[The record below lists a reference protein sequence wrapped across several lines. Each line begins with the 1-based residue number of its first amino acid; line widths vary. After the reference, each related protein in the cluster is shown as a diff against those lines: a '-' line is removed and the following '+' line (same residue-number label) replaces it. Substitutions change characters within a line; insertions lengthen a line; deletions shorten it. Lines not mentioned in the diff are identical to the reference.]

1 MAGIVL
7 NSRVRAATE
16 GIEDNSF
23 HFGLEAYPTGAER
36 EDDSMKS
43 HLASPHSTSVHMIA
57 MAQPKIL
64 WIDGVGSY
72 AICDQNEITIGQ
84 AFPGNAVD
92 LAIRGDLSRRAAVI
106 RRHGEDH
113 LVQPLQLVQVNGS
126 EIDRAVVLSDGSV
139 ISLGSRIELKYNKPT
154 QLSGSARLEL
164 IGHTRWQPL
173 LSAALLMGESCVL
186 GPESNSH
193 VICPDWTY
201 KVVLFRNGAQWMCRV
216 NDQANIQIDGKLVRA
231 PFPLVQGQ
239 RIRGDEI
246 SMTLE

>member
-1 MAGIVL
+1 M
-7 NSRVRAATE
+7 
-16 GIEDNSF
+16 
-23 HFGLEAYPTGAER
+23 
-36 EDDSMKS
+36 MS
-43 HLASPHSTSVHMIA
+43 HLASPHSTSVYTIA

-113 LVQPLQLVQVNGS
+113 LVQPLQLVQVNGL
-126 EIDRAVVLSDGSV
+126 EIDRAVVLRDGSV
-139 ISLGSRIELKYNKPT
+139 ISLGFRIELKYIKPT

-164 IGHTRWQPL
+164 MGHTRWQPL

-216 NDQANIQIDGKLVRA
+216 NEQANIQIDGKLVRA

>member
-1 MAGIVL
+1 M
-7 NSRVRAATE
+7 
-16 GIEDNSF
+16 
-23 HFGLEAYPTGAER
+23 
-36 EDDSMKS
+36 MS
-43 HLASPHSTSVHMIA
+43 HLEKPISSSAKTIA

-72 AICDQNEITIGQ
+72 AICDQNEVTIGQ
-84 AFPGNAVD
+84 AFPGNQVD

-113 LVQPLQLVQVNGS
+113 LVQPLQLVQVNGA
-126 EIDRAVVLSDGSV
+126 EIDRAVLLYDGSV
-139 ISLGSRIELKYNKPT
+139 ISLGSRVELRYVKPT

-186 GPESNSH
+186 GPELNSH
-193 VICPDWTY
+193 VICPDWTT

-216 NDQANIQIDGKLVRA
+216 NEKANIQIDGKPVGA
-231 PFPLVQGQ
+231 PFPLVPGQ

>member
-1 MAGIVL
+1 M
-7 NSRVRAATE
+7 
-16 GIEDNSF
+16 
-23 HFGLEAYPTGAER
+23 
-36 EDDSMKS
+36 S
-43 HLASPHSTSVHMIA
+43 HLERPISSSAKTIT

-72 AICDQNEITIGQ
+72 AICDQNEVTIGQ
-84 AFPGNAVD
+84 AFPGNQVD
-92 LAIRGDLSRRAAVI
+92 LAIRGDLNRRAAVI

-113 LVQPLQLVQVNGS
+113 LVQPLQLVQVNGA
-126 EIDRAVVLSDGSV
+126 EIDRAVLLCDGYV
-139 ISLGSRIELKYNKPT
+139 ISLGSRIELRYIKPT

-193 VICPDWTY
+193 VICPEWTT
-201 KVVLFRNGAQWMCRV
+201 KLVLFRNGAQWMCRV
-216 NDQANIQIDGKLVRA
+216 NEQANIQIDGKAVSA